1 MQQRCHTGSHRAES
15 TPRTDGMKMI
25 QQHTP
30 AATFLSESPPRP
42 MVTAMPLS
50 HTDQEGSNQPRTPR
64 LDFDGQCDQ
73 RCSETHESCEL
84 LSCNHQITHHLSLC
98 GETQGDM
105 GCSLRDIELF
115 EPWGRR
121 NAAAAVGLAGRCGF
135 VPGALTAPTVV
146 LCSLLRAAA
155 HRLRCAVDSVL
166 LDTCCVQPASRW
178 ASLRAKA
185 RGRGRA
191 RARGKDRT
199 PSASALVSSPN
210 LHGPVVL
217 ALALVLVLAL
227 AVAMPL

>member
-1 MQQRCHTGSHRAES
+1 MQARCHTESRSAIS

-50 HTDQEGSNQPRTPR
+50 HTDQEGNNQPRTPR

-84 LSCNHQITHHLSLC
+84 LSCNHQITYHLSLC

-115 EPWGRR
+115 Q
-121 NAAAAVGLAGRCGF
+121 AVGPSKRNSGGRTGWPLWLRSRRFDSTDCRIVLSITSCRPQIALCCG
-135 VPGALTAPTVV
+135 
-146 LCSLLRAAA
+146 
-155 HRLRCAVDSVL
+155 
-166 LDTCCVQPASRW
+166 
-178 ASLRAKA
+178 
-185 RGRGRA
+185 
-191 RARGKDRT
+191 
-199 PSASALVSSPN
+199 
-210 LHGPVVL
+210 
-217 ALALVLVLAL
+217 
-227 AVAMPL
+227 